1 MNAAV
6 SAGLEALAITDHDTL
21 AGYETAEPLAR
32 AAGLDLICGIE
43 LSTRFHGR
51 SVHLLGYF
59 VHSPPAREFREW
71 LHELQE
77 SRRDRNRRLI
87 ERLRSLGVE
96 ISLEEVQAKGRSMTG
111 RPHFAKVLI
120 EKGYVATIDEA
131 FQQYLDE
138 SAKGYV
144 QRQEVPMHEG
154 IEHVKKAGGIT
165 SLAHPIRLCRRVERA
180 GGYGKPDDLDP
191 WVAELREMGLGALE
205 VFHSD
210 HRPPDVA
217 RFQDITRH
225 FELAVTGG
233 SDFHGANK
241 PRIELGRGFEG
252 NLNVPRSVL
261 DRLRAM

>member
-1 MNAAV
+1 VNAAV

-21 AGYETAEPLAR
+21 AGYDGAEPVAR

-43 LSTRFHGR
+43 FSTRFHGR

-59 VHSPPAREFREW
+59 VHSPPASEFREW
-71 LHELQE
+71 LHGLQE

-111 RPHFAKVLI
+111 RPHFARVLI

-131 FQQYLDE
+131 FRQYLDE

-144 QRQEVPMHEG
+144 QRQEVPMHEA
-154 IEHVKKAGGIT
+154 IARVKKAGGIT
-165 SLAHPIRLCRRVERA
+165 SLAHPVRLSRRLE
-180 GGYGKPDDLDP
+180 GGDGHSGHDELDE
-191 WVAELREMGLGALE
+191 WVAELRELGLSALE

-210 HRPPDVA
+210 HRAPDVT
-217 RFQDITRH
+217 RFQAMARRFD
-225 FELAVTGG
+225 LAVTGG

-252 NLNVPRSVL
+252 NLDVPRSVL

>member
-1 MNAAV
+1 VNAAV

-21 AGYETAEPLAR
+21 AGYDSAEPVAR

-59 VHSPPAREFREW
+59 VHEPPAREFREW
-71 LHELQE
+71 LLGLQE

-87 ERLRSLGVE
+87 DRLRSLGVE
-96 ISLEEVQAKGRSMTG
+96 ISLEEVQAKGRSLTG

-144 QRQEVPMHEG
+144 QREEVPIHEG
-154 IEHVKKAGGIT
+154 IERVKKAGGIT
-165 SLAHPIRLCRRVERA
+165 SLAHPIRVSRRLER
-180 GGYGKPDDLDP
+180 GDTHTKHDDLDQ

-210 HRPPDVA
+210 HRPPDVTRFLDMA
-217 RFQDITRH
+217 RR
-225 FELAVTGG
+225 FELEVTGG

-261 DRLRAM
+261 DRLRSM

>member
-1 MNAAV
+1 VNAAV

-21 AGYETAEPLAR
+21 AAYDGAEPVAR

-59 VHSPPAREFREW
+59 VNAPPAREFREW
-71 LHELQE
+71 LLGLQE
-77 SRRDRNRRLI
+77 WRRDRNRRLI
-87 ERLRSLGVE
+87 DRLRSLGVE

-120 EKGYVATIDEA
+120 EKGYV
-131 FQQYLDE
+131 
-138 SAKGYV
+138 
-144 QRQEVPMHEG
+144 QREEVPIHEG
-154 IEHVKKAGGIT
+154 IERVKKAGGIT
-165 SLAHPIRLCRRVERA
+165 SLAHPIRVSRRIER
-180 GGYGKPDDLDP
+180 GDGHTKHDDLDQ
-191 WVAELREMGLGALE
+191 WVAELRDMGLGALE

-210 HRPPDVA
+210 HRPPDVTRFLDMA
-217 RFQDITRH
+217 RR

-241 PRIELGRGFEG
+241 PRIELGLGFEG

>member
-1 MNAAV
+1 M
-6 SAGLEALAITDHDTL
+6 
-21 AGYETAEPLAR
+21 
-32 AAGLDLICGIE
+32 
-43 LSTRFHGR
+43 
-51 SVHLLGYF
+51 HLLGYF
-59 VHSPPAREFREW
+59 VHLPPAREFRQW
-71 LHELQE
+71 LHGLQE

-87 ERLRSLGVE
+87 ERLRSLGIE

-111 RPHFAKVLI
+111 RPHFAKVLV

-138 SAKGYV
+138 SARGYV

-154 IEHVKKAGGIT
+154 IERVKRAGGIT
-165 SLAHPIRLCRRVERA
+165 SLAHPIRVSRRVER
-180 GGYGKPDDLDP
+180 GDGHNQQDDLDQ
-191 WVAELREMGLGALE
+191 WVSELRDMGLGALE

-210 HRPPDVA
+210 HRPPDVT
-217 RFQDITRH
+217 RFQDMARR
-225 FELAVTGG
+225 FDLAVTGG

>member
-1 MNAAV
+1 VQAAV
-6 SAGLEALAITDHDTL
+6 STKLEALAITDHDTL
-21 AGYETAEPLAR
+21 AGYDGAEPAAR

-59 VHSPPAREFREW
+59 VHEPPAREFREW
-71 LHELQE
+71 LGELQE
-77 SRRDRNRRLI
+77 SRRDRNQRLI
-87 ERLRSLGVE
+87 ERLRSLGVD

-111 RPHFAKVLI
+111 RPHFARVLI
-120 EKGYVATIDEA
+120 EKGYVTSIEEA
-131 FQQYLDE
+131 FREYLDE

-144 QRQEVPMHEG
+144 QRHEIPMHEG
-154 IEHVKKAGGIT
+154 IERVKKAGGAT
-165 SLAHPIRLCRRVERA
+165 SLAHPIRVSRRVERGDGH
-180 GGYGKPDDLDP
+180 GGGDELDE
-191 WVAELREMGLGALE
+191 WIAEMREMGLSALE

-217 RFQDITRH
+217 RFLEMAQRFD
-225 FELAVTGG
+225 LAVTGG
-233 SDFHGANK
+233 SDFHGGNK